1 MKGQNHVRCGKTEE
15 QEIEK
20 EEVMQKKHGSRTRF
34 ILFVTLACLFWVGS
48 PQAQDYPKSPIQIV
62 IPYSPGGL
70 TDIFWRSISD
80 FLANNMKGTIAMI
93 NKTGASGVLGTSFV
107 VNSNPDGYTLVSA
120 SPEALSIAPAFTPPV
135 PYDPEKDLTY
145 VAKLSVVAFCVAVRN
160 DSPFKTLEELVAF
173 AKVNPKKLK
182 AGVMGFAG
190 TTRVILEVFNREAKT
205 EISPIPFDGGGEIVT
220 NLMGGH
226 INLAVASLPSINSQ
240 ILAGKAR
247 ILAVCAPRRLPTY
260 PEILTLAEK
269 GYQRSSFATAL
280 GLAGPKGVS
289 SAIVNKW
296 EVAIEKTLKDPK
308 AISTIEKIEGIVI
321 DFKKGEDYKKELL
334 ADLAMFKEIA
344 ASLPEK
350 K

>member
-1 MKGQNHVRCGKTEE
+1 MRV
-15 QEIEK
+15 
-20 EEVMQKKHGSRTRF
+20 V
-34 ILFVTLACLFWVGS
+34 LFVTLACLLMVGNA
-48 PQAQDYPKSPIQIV
+48 QTQDYPKSSIQIV

-80 FLANNMKGTIAMI
+80 FLATNVKGTIAMI

-107 VNSNPDGYTLVSA
+107 VNSSPDGYTLVSA

-145 VAKLSVVAFCVAVRN
+145 IAKLSVVGFCIAVRD
-160 DSPFKTLEELVAF
+160 DSPFKTLEDLVAF
-173 AKVNPKKLK
+173 AKANPKKLK

-190 TTRVILEVFNREAKT
+190 TPRVILEVLNREAKI

-226 INLAVASLPSINSQ
+226 VNLAVASLPSISSQ
-240 ILAGKAR
+240 IQSGKVR
-247 ILAVCAPRRLPTY
+247 ILAVCAPKRLPAY
-260 PEILTLAEK
+260 PKILTLAEK
-269 GYQRSSFATAL
+269 GYKRASFATAL

-296 EVAIEKTLKDPK
+296 EEAIDKTLKDPR

-321 DFKKGEDYKKELL
+321 DFKKGENYKKELM
-334 ADLAMFKEIA
+334 ADLVMFKEIA
-344 ASLPEK
+344 ASLPDK